1 MGGLLALL
9 ITRHTFNV
17 SSLIGLVVHF
27 GLSVQK
33 GVILVDYLNHLKD
46 QGLPLDEVCREGGKI
61 RMRPVL
67 MTASCA
73 SLAVLPLAIGWGAGA
88 EMEQPMA
95 IVLIGGLITST
106 ILTLIVLPSLYGFVE
121 RHRET
126 PWGWVRNLRKSR
138 KGQKGNDLPEPPA

>member
-1 MGGLLALL
+1 LL
-9 ITRHTFNV
+9 ITRHSFNV

-33 GVILVDYLNHLKD
+33 GVILVDYLNHLRD
-46 QGLPLDEVCREGGKI
+46 QGLSLDQVCLEGGRI

-88 EMEQPMA
+88 EMQQPMA

-106 ILTLIVLPSLYGFVE
+106 LLTLIVLPSLYGLLEKYKASMTDWIRRPWRLRILKRKE
-121 RHRET
+121 R
-126 PWGWVRNLRKSR
+126 PSVP
-138 KGQKGNDLPEPPA
+138 QA